1 MAIYEEN
8 YFDLYQVFVNEVIG
22 DYWLAIILGFII
34 ITFYCIKSKM
44 PFELATMLCLL
55 FSIVMFEGTGQVIIW
70 VYTVLA
76 IGTIFYYNI
85 AKAVDKV

>member
-1 MAIYEEN
+1 MPTFEDN

-22 DYWLAIILGFII
+22 DAWLAIIIGFIL
-34 ITFYCIKSKM
+34 ITFFCVKSKM
-44 PFELATMLCLL
+44 AFELATMLCLL
-55 FSIVMFEGTGQVIIW
+55 FSIIMFEGTGLMIIW